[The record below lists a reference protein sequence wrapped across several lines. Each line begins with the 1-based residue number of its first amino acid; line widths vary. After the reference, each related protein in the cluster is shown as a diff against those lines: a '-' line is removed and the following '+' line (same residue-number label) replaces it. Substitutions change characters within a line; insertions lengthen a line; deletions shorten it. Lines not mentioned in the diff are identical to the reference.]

1 MTPPAVR
8 SRLLQ
13 LRRDL
18 DAAREGRQ
26 LLDRK
31 REAIVR
37 ALADHLSRR
46 AARTAMARRAL
57 GTARAS
63 LALAQ
68 DEHGRAAVS
77 AAAIAQP
84 VLGRCARDT
93 VSIAG
98 VRVPTLSLP
107 HAAFIP
113 HYGPASGSPALDRA
127 GGAFADAVETL
138 AGLASED
145 VAVRRLRAAL
155 ARTARRLNAL
165 DHIVLPRI
173 ARDIRAITSALE
185 EDERDEATR
194 RRISNVHVP
203 FGDDADGQPPESG
216 TPTAVAPPTPS

>member
-31 REAIVR
+31 REALVR

-46 AARTAMARRAL
+46 AARMATARHAL
-57 GTARAS
+57 ETARAA
-63 LALAQ
+63 LAVAQ
-68 DEHGRAAVS
+68 DERGRAAVS
-77 AAAIAQP
+77 AAAFAQP
-84 VLGRCARDT
+84 LVGRCARDT

-98 VRVPTLSLP
+98 VRIPTLFLP
-107 HAAFIP
+107 HAAFVP
-113 HYGPASGSPALDRA
+113 HYGPASGWPALDRA

-145 VAVRRLRAAL
+145 VAVRRLRTVL

-173 ARDIRAITSALE
+173 AHDIRAIASALE

-194 RRISNVHVP
+194 RRIGS
-203 FGDDADGQPPESG
+203 ADERRRGPP
-216 TPTAVAPPTPS
+216 